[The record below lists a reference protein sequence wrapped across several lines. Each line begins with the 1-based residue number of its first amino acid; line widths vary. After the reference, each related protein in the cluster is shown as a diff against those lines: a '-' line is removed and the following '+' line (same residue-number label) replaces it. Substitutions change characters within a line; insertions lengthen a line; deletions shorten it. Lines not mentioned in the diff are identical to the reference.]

1 MKKTLFVLAAASMLA
16 LSACG
21 GGVAKETT
29 GGVSEPSEAA
39 NTDKGGHA
47 DMHHSGPAELPD
59 GLLGAESPTY
69 PVGSKAV
76 IAEAHMS
83 GMEGVEVTIAG
94 AYDTT
99 AYIVSYTPT
108 DGGEPVVDHKWVVH
122 EELEGAAGK
131 QPLAPG
137 DEAVLMADHLSG
149 MAGAT
154 ATIDAAE
161 HTTVYSVDFTSTTTG
176 EQVKGHLWVTE
187 EELAQP

>member
-1 MKKTLFVLAAASMLA
+1 MSKILTAVALVSMLA

-21 GGVAKETT
+21 SATKETA
-29 GGVSEPSEAA
+29 GGTKESSEVAE
-39 NTDKGGHA
+39 TKQGGHA
-47 DMHHSGPAELPD
+47 DMHHSGPGELPD
-59 GLLGAESPTY
+59 GLQAAENPTY
-69 PVGSKAV
+69 PVGSQAI
-76 IAEAHMS
+76 IADAHMS
-83 GMEGVEVTIAG
+83 GMEGAEVTIAG
-94 AYDTT
+94 AYDTV

-122 EELEGAAGK
+122 EELEGTAGK

-137 DEAVLMADHLSG
+137 DEAVLMADHLPG

-161 HTTVYSVDFTSTTTG
+161 QTTVYSVDFISTTTG